1 MTRETNTAVEM
12 IPVDGIAVLNPRSRD
27 KKVFQAIVDSISRV
41 GLKQPITVTRSKSAG
56 GSTDYNLVCGQGRLE
71 AFKAL
76 GEQEIAAFVVE
87 ATEEAC
93 MLMSLVE
100 NIARRNHRPMEL
112 LRDIGRLSKGG
123 YSDKDIGDKIGL
135 SHQYVSKIR
144 RLMEIGEVRL
154 LEAVEKGQMPINVAA
169 AIADAGDRGKQEMLA
184 EIYRMGFRGKQ
195 LLQIRRQL
203 EKRERWGRGYRRSR
217 TATDRKALSPARL
230 TALLEKEAEKQRMMF
245 NRAELVQNQLVFLV
259 SAMRT
264 FLADENF
271 LTLLRAERLE
281 TMPRILADR
290 IEGGEA

>member
-27 KKVFQAIVDSISRV
+27 KKVFQEIVDSISRV
-41 GLKQPITVTRSKSAG
+41 GLKQPITVTRSKSAD

-144 RLMEIGEVRL
+144 RLIEIGEVRL
-154 LEAVEKGQMPINVAA
+154 LEAVEKGQLPINVAA
-169 AIADAGDRGKQEMLA
+169 AIADAGNKGSQEMLT
-184 EIYRMGFRGKQ
+184 EIYRMGFRGKK
-195 LLQIRRQL
+195 LLQIKRQL
-203 EKRERWGRGYRRSR
+203 EKRERWGKGYRRSKA
-217 TATDRKALSPARL
+217 ATDRKALSPARL
-230 TALLEKEAEKQRMMF
+230 TALPEKEAAKQRMMF
-245 NRAELVQNQLVFLV
+245 NRAELVQNQLAFLV

-290 IEGGEA
+290 IEGAEN